1 MLLEQIKNEL
11 TEAMKAKDETKVS
24 TLRFLLAQIQNKTIA
39 LRQAQGESLSDEQV
53 IEVIQKQAKE
63 RRESIEAFKQGRRE
77 DLVGKEQSELDILN
91 KYLPQQISEDELRKI
106 VQETVTEVGAI
117 SPADFGKVMGVVM
130 VKVKGK
136 AEGKKVTEVVKEALS
151 LI

>member
-1 MLLEQIKNEL
+1 MLLEQIKSEL

-24 TLRFLLAQIQNKTIA
+24 TLRFLLAQIQNKTIEKQQE
-39 LRQAQGESLSDEQV
+39 LTDEE
-53 IEVIQKQAKE
+53 IIAVIQKQAKE
-63 RRESIEAFKQGRRE
+63 RRESIEAFKQGGRE

-117 SPADFGKVMGVVM
+117 SPADFGKIMGVVM
-130 VKVKGK
+130 GKVKGR
-136 AEGKKVTEVVKEALS
+136 ADGNKVMEVVKES
-151 LI
+151 LNQG